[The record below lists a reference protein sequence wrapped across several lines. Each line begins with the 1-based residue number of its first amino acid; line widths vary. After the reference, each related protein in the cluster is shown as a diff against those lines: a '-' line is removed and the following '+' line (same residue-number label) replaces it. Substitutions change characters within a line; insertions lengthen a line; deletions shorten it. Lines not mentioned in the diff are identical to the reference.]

1 MEQDVVLRMIR
12 DYKAC
17 QAKAVQLE
25 GELEILESQAEHAKA
40 VEMAESALHGQNL
53 DGMPHAQ
60 GAGDPTGSLVARF
73 LDGYQPRYLRDLD
86 DDIRGRKA
94 ALREM
99 RVVCRTVDAWMA
111 CLNDRERFILS
122 EHVIK
127 GNFWGEVLRLYEQQ
141 WGIITKEA
149 LKKAQKRAL
158 ERIYEIA
165 R

>member
-1 MEQDVVLRMIR
+1 MEQEAVLRMIR
-12 DYKAC
+12 DYNAC
-17 QAKAVQLE
+17 KAKAVQLE
-25 GELEILESQAEHAKA
+25 GELDILESQAEHAKA

-60 GAGDPTGSLVARF
+60 GAGDPTGNLVARY

-99 RVVCRTVDAWMA
+99 RIICRTVDAWMT

-127 GNFWGEVLRLYEQQ
+127 GNFWGEVVRLYEQQ